1 MCCQPWLQSPTVA
14 VDANSIDKI
23 SNNLPD
29 LWTQRVPLFRI
40 LYVPYSPLNAHLQAH
55 ESQLAAPPLLMH
67 QLGIAGLSWKINLPN
82 CQSFVGFVTGTGI
95 PTVIGSRVPRVR
107 VWFWYLAHR
116 DIPCTRTTVS
126 WVSTGILKQ
135 SEHNFYCFETCFFSY
150 LIKFFSFCHTVTQPN
165 MALPAART
173 SLPLTIKLSPLTPTP
188 ILLQNVSHCS
198 TY

>member
-1 MCCQPWLQSPTVA
+1 MGSCNPMIGGVPFLLSSATREANWAPWV
-14 VDANSIDKI
+14 
-23 SNNLPD
+23 
-29 LWTQRVPLFRI
+29 RVIPRL
-40 LYVPYSPLNAHLQAH
+40 
-55 ESQLAAPPLLMH
+55 
-67 QLGIAGLSWKINLPN
+67 
-82 CQSFVGFVTGTGI
+82 GFVTGTGI
-95 PTVIGSRVPRVR
+95 PAVIGSRVPRVR